1 MRTRAGVKG
10 MAGALPP
17 SWALRRPKPPL
28 QQVVDLLGA
37 PLRMVVLPDL
47 GSERLGLT
55 SLRCERFAVVLPQIQ
70 GRCLDIGAG
79 DNVLLRLYES
89 QGGPSGNVGVDVV
102 DWGGGCVLVPSV
114 DRLPFADASF
124 DTVTFVACLNHIV
137 ERDAALAEAHR
148 VLRPG
153 GRVVLTMIGRALG
166 ELGHRLWWYSED
178 KHREEAEGETGG
190 LDPAEMTALLNG
202 AGFVNLRQSGFVYG
216 LNRLYVAERASTV

>member
-1 MRTRAGVKG
+1 MRTGQAVKG

-17 SWALRRPKPPL
+17 SWALRCPKPPL
-28 QQVVDLLGA
+28 QRVVDLLGA

-55 SLRCERFAVVLPQIQ
+55 SLRCERFAAVLPQMR

-89 QGGPSGNVGVDVV
+89 RGGSSGNIGVDVV
-102 DWGGGCVLVPSV
+102 DWGGGCVLVPSA
-114 DRLPFADASF
+114 DRLPFPDASF

-137 ERDAALAEAHR
+137 ERAGALAEAHR
-148 VLRPG
+148 LLRPG
-153 GRVVLTMIGRALG
+153 GQVVLTMIGRFLG

-178 KHREEAEGETGG
+178 KHRDEVEGETGG
-190 LDPAEMTALLNG
+190 LDPAEMITLLHE
-202 AGFVNLRQSGFVYG
+202 AGFVNQRQSSFVYG
-216 LNRLYVAERASTV
+216 LNRLYIAERTSTR